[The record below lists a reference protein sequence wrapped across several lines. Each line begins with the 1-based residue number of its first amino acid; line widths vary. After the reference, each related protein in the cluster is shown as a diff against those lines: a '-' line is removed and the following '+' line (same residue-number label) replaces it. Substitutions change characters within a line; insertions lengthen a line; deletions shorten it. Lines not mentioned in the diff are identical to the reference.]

1 MATLRQ
7 GQQWMIDIAHILD
20 APLPELTTSKSSVRL
35 NQGARVRQQL
45 NRYLSKLKK
54 QRGLSEW
61 LMKFRQH
68 LIDITGRWGADL
80 FVCYD
85 IAGVPPTNNALES
98 RFGRLRRDQR
108 RISGRQYNTATLLD
122 EGPYLIWEC
131 GDSEAQVLARLRRVA
146 ANRVDYQRRY
156 QKLRAEKE
164 RRRLIYRL
172 QHHRRKVFSELEAE
186 WIAIHSHKPV

>member
-1 MATLRQ
+1 MAMLRQ

-20 APLPELTTSKSSVRL
+20 APLPELTTSKPSVRL
-35 NQGARVRQQL
+35 NQGARVQQQL

-68 LIDITGRWGADL
+68 LIDITGRWGDDL

-108 RISGRQYNTATLLD
+108 RISGRQFNTAILLD
-122 EGPYLIWEC
+122 ERPYLICEC
-131 GDSEAQVLARLRRVA
+131 CDSEAQVLARLLRVA

-164 RRRLIYRL
+164 RQRLIYRL
-172 QHHRRKVFSELEAE
+172 QHHRRKVFSELEAQ
-186 WIAIHSHKPV
+186 WIAIHSRKPV

>member
-1 MATLRQ
+1 MAALRQ

-20 APLPELTTSKSSVRL
+20 APLPELTTSKSSVQL
-35 NQGARVRQQL
+35 NQGAPVQQQF

-68 LIDITGRWGADL
+68 LIDITGRWGDDL

-85 IAGVPPTNNALES
+85 IAGVPPANNALES
-98 RFGRLRRDQR
+98 RLGRLRRNQR
-108 RISGRQYNTATLLD
+108 RISGRQYNTAALLD

-146 ANRVDYQRRY
+146 ANRVDYQRRS
-156 QKLRAEKE
+156 QKLRAEQE

-172 QHHRRKVFSELEAE
+172 QHHRRKVFSELETE